1 MRTACTYNGL
11 KAYRLENEKIEVV
24 VIPELGGKIASLKR
38 KRNQI
43 ELLFQPK
50 NPYSKPSVFDDFSLF
65 QPSGIDDCFPSI
77 DEEKLE
83 INGERLHYP
92 DHGEIWTSRM
102 SESLENTSD
111 EALNLVYESDLFQ
124 YRYEKSIHLEADGL
138 VLSYKITNL
147 GVKDFYC
154 FYTFHGLFRY
164 ESDLQIEYPKD
175 TAEILNVLEHKVLG
189 KVGATHPFPVTENYD
204 FRKLGLNEEP
214 DMTKYYV
221 NHKIQD
227 VTCAIVYPKLT
238 TKVNLQYD
246 AEKLPYLGVWITR
259 GGFQG
264 DYNLALEPSSGFY
277 DSIGKARSNHK
288 LNCLQPNESFD
299 FEHKITLSDVF

>member
-1 MRTACTYNGL
+1 MRTACKYNGL
-11 KAYRLENEKIEVV
+11 KAYRLENEQIEVV
-24 VIPELGGKIASLKR
+24 IIPELGGKIASLKR
-38 KRNQI
+38 KSNQI

-50 NPYSKPSVFDDFSLF
+50 NPYTKPSVFNDFSLF

-77 DEEKLE
+77 NEEEIE
-83 INGERLHYP
+83 INGERFHYP
-92 DHGEIWTSRM
+92 DHGEIWSSRM
-102 SESLENTSD
+102 SEALENSSD
-111 EALNLVYESDLFQ
+111 EALNLVYESGLFH
-124 YRYEKSIHLEADGL
+124 YRYEKKIQLEENRL

-147 GVKDFYC
+147 GLKDFYC

-164 ESDLQIEYPKD
+164 ESDLQIDYPKD

-189 KVGATHPFPVTENYD
+189 KAGDTHPFPDTVNYD

-214 DMTKYYV
+214 DMIKYYV
-221 NHKIQD
+221 NHKTQD
-227 VTCAIVYPKLT
+227 GNCALVYPELA

-277 DSIGKARSNHK
+277 DSIGKARPNHK
-288 LNCLQPNESFD
+288 LDCLQPDECFD
-299 FEHKITLSDVF
+299 FELKITLSDVF